1 MGPHDVGSHRTVHA
15 DTEHRKVTYGV
26 PESFDGL
33 GADKRAST
41 GPERRAD
48 HHRNAS
54 LGLVEILGNGDQAG
68 LKVEG
73 IDRRF
78 RQEQIRSCFDQLSN
92 LYFVTGDHL

>member
-1 MGPHDVGSHRTVHA
+1 M
-15 DTEHRKVTYGV
+15 TYGI

-33 GADKRAST
+33 GADKRSST
-41 GPERRAD
+41 GSECGAD

-54 LGLVEILGNGDQAG
+54 LGFVEIFGDGDQAG

-73 IDRRF
+73 VDRRF

-92 LYFVTGDHL
+92 LYFVAGDHL

>member
-1 MGPHDVGSHRTVHA
+1 M
-15 DTEHRKVTYGV
+15 TYGI
-26 PESFDGL
+26 PECFDGL

-41 GPERRAD
+41 GSKRGAD

-54 LGLVEILGNGDQAG
+54 LGLVEVFGNGDQAG

-78 RQEQIRSCFDQLSN
+78 RQE
-92 LYFVTGDHL
+92 